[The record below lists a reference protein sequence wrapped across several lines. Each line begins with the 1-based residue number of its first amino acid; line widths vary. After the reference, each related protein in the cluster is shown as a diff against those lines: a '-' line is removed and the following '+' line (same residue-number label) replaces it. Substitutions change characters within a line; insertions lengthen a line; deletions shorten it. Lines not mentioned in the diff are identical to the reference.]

1 MKKRKTKKIQN
12 NVEVPTQSCYQFY
25 NTVTRVILFVDAF
38 TFEEAMNKFDLSI
51 HKHREDWRSFVECGL
66 EPA

>member
-1 MKKRKTKKIQN
+1 MET
-12 NVEVPTQSCYQFY
+12 TSCYQFY
-25 NTVTRVILFVDAF
+25 NTVTKVMLFVDAF

-51 HKHREDWRSFVECGL
+51 HKHREDWRIFVECGL